1 MALLWRAKDLPL
13 SGGLWDQIIP
23 PTAPSHGGVTDFQ
36 WLSLKPLGHT
46 TQNEDNYTCREQDP
60 RGCHA
65 ENTKSPYSGPY
76 SLLTLLTAL
85 QLSTE
90 TPSSCVRASQGQH
103 IFCPL
108 HPDEHTGTCMRGDL
122 LVP

>member
-13 SGGLWDQIIP
+13 SGGLWDQTIPP
-23 PTAPSHGGVTDFQ
+23 PTAPSHSGATDFQ

-60 RGCHA
+60 RGRHA
-65 ENTKSPYSGPY
+65 ENTNSPYSGPY
-76 SLLTLLTAL
+76 SLRTLLTAL

-90 TPSSCVRASQGQH
+90 TPSSCVSPGVTGPH
-103 IFCPL
+103 KDSIFSVPS
-108 HPDEHTGTCMRGDL
+108 TQMRTLGH
-122 LVP
+122 V